1 LLLAS
6 CISEIKNVF
15 VSSKNDKG
23 SDWKCFSRT
32 GEVKRKGESNN
43 RTEKASKREEKKE
56 NTRKKKE
63 SQLQIN
69 IKKEKKQGK
78 KES

>member
-6 CISEIKNVF
+6 CISEIKNVS

-43 RTEKASKREEKKE
+43 RESKQARGEERKY
-56 NTRKKKE
+56 KKKE
-63 SQLQIN
+63 RKSIAD
-69 IKKEKKQGK
+69 KH
-78 KES
+78 

>member
-1 LLLAS
+1 MKA
-6 CISEIKNVF
+6 
-15 VSSKNDKG
+15 
-23 SDWKCFSRT
+23 T
-32 GEVKRKGESNN
+32 T
-43 RTEKASKREEKKE
+43 TEKASKREEKKE

-69 IKKEKKQGK
+69 IKKEKKQGE

>member
-1 LLLAS
+1 
-6 CISEIKNVF
+6 
-15 VSSKNDKG
+15 
-23 SDWKCFSRT
+23 
-32 GEVKRKGESNN
+32 VKAT
-43 RTEKASKREEKKE
+43 TEKASKRGEKKE

-69 IKKEKKQGK
+69 IKKEKKQGE